1 MIAPIHPQ
9 QERLMT
15 MDSEMIARQRA
26 GEDTKERLVKDIRS
40 VVDDADHL
48 LQEVADSSSQE
59 LSLARTRIREK
70 LAEVGYRLGDA
81 RTVVAEKAR
90 GAAHATHEYV
100 ADNPWQVLALAA
112 AIGFLVG
119 LFASRR

>member
-1 MIAPIHPQ
+1 
-9 QERLMT
+9 MT
-15 MDSEMIARQRA
+15 MDSEMIARPVA
-26 GEDTKERLVKDIRS
+26 GENTRERLVKDIRS
-40 VVDDADHL
+40 VVDDADQL
-48 LQEVADSSSQE
+48 LKEVADSSSQE
-59 LSLARTRIREK
+59 ISLARTRIRER
-70 LAEVGYRLGDA
+70 LAEVRYRLGDA

-90 GAAHATHEYV
+90 GAADATHEYV